1 MIKEIDRFVVRT
13 EAGREYTV
21 TVLQEYIDTSSFD
34 GPSQIEG
41 LKTFLLTNGWGATY
55 IDAETFKIVETDEI
69 ARKVG

>member
-13 EAGREYTV
+13 DAGREYSV

-34 GPSQIEG
+34 GPSQTEG
-41 LKTFLLTNGWGATY
+41 LKSFRLTNGWAANY
-55 IDAETFKIVETDEI
+55 IDAETVKIVETDEI